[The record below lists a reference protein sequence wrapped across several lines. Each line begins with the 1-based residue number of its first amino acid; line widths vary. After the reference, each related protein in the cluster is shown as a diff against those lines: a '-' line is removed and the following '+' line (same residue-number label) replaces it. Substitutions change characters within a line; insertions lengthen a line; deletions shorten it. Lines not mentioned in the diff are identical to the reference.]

1 MTGGWFKVPRV
12 DRDVIIAKLGS
23 ERAPSAIVVWL
34 ALRDIANERR
44 SDAIQCSAM
53 EISRVAGTSRR
64 TVERVLPM
72 LRDIGLVRWDQSR
85 LPETKGLGASI
96 YHVLSL
102 EPPATM
108 AEPPADKAEPPAK
121 DSENV
126 GGVYNSKT
134 GKTGNTLQPASQS
147 AGELPLQIK
156 SDQKPKAKASR
167 PTDPLFDAL
176 VRIECPN
183 PRELNDRVSG
193 KVVKALQ
200 LIRQSTPD
208 VTVEEIERRAA
219 IYPLL
224 MPLGRGITALGLA
237 SNWPRCATPPAPQV
251 NGRAPWQR
259 IKDIEEQLKRHPGN
273 PESLEYNG
281 DTVTQGQTQDFR
293 AKRAELEQMRK
304 ATQ

>member
-53 EISRVAGTSRR
+53 EISRIAGTSRR

-72 LRDIGLVRWDQSR
+72 LRDIGLVRWEQSR
-85 LPETKGLGASI
+85 LPETKGFGASI

-126 GGVYNSKT
+126 GGVYISKT
-134 GKTGNTLQPASQS
+134 RKTGNTLQPASPP
-147 AGELPLQIK
+147 AGEFNLESTTTEKPPKNHGPIFEALAELDGKGRKLTK
-156 SDQKPKAKASR
+156 SGAGAVGKARKEI
-167 PTDPLFDAL
+167 T
-176 VRIECPN
+176 N
-183 PRELNDRVSG
+183 VSPE
-193 KVVKALQ
+193 V
-200 LIRQSTPD
+200 TPD
-208 VTVEEIERRAA
+208 EIRRRAA
-219 IYPLL
+219 NLALHFPGASVTASSLAKHWARCGEPPGPRPTSGTRSSELTQARQDLSKLKSASMREKQAPDYKDKLTDAENKVAQL
-224 MPLGRGITALGLA
+224 EGRT
-237 SNWPRCATPPAPQV
+237 
-251 NGRAPWQR
+251 
-259 IKDIEEQLKRHPGN
+259 H
-273 PESLEYNG
+273 
-281 DTVTQGQTQDFR
+281 
-293 AKRAELEQMRK
+293 
-304 ATQ
+304 